1 MVNHLQ
7 GQVTVGVESPYP
19 ERILN
24 LCSVHNLAFWDVE
37 WQTLTSF
44 CCTVSR
50 QDYKKLRRLCADLDC
65 QLTQERRQGL
75 PFFLGRFRHRQW
87 LVGSLVVGLFL
98 LVMGSFFIWDF
109 HIYGNET
116 VSDQEILRALE
127 RQGIT
132 MGTFGFS
139 VDSEDLRN
147 HVLLEIPEISWI
159 AVNVSGCRAYVQIH
173 ERVPEPEL
181 VNQQS
186 PTNLVATHDGL
197 VLKVNALGGQAMV
210 LTGTMVTAGE
220 LLISGVWDTDTF
232 GARLFT
238 SLGTVTARTWR
249 TYTTQFPATVTQ
261 KVPTGETVTCYGL
274 VFGTNRINFFLN
286 SSIPQGNCDKI
297 STRTQWDFFGL
308 PLPICTVAETYEL
321 YEAVEVALTAQS
333 AQEVG
338 GALLEEHLVTQID
351 GTVSSVITNV
361 QQSGEGFT
369 VTLRAECVEQ
379 IATSVPILT
388 EETPSPS

>member
-1 MVNHLQ
+1 MRSVVNRLQ
-7 GQVTVGVESPYP
+7 GQVTVEVESPYP

-24 LCSVHNLAFWDVE
+24 LCSVHNLAFWHVE
-37 WQTLTSF
+37 WRTPSTF
-44 CCTVSR
+44 CCTLSR
-50 QDYKKLRRLCADLDC
+50 RDWKKLRRLCHGLEC
-65 QLTQERRQGL
+65 QLTARRQRGL
-75 PFFLGRFRHRQW
+75 PFFVGRFRHRQW
-87 LVGSLVVGLFL
+87 LVGSLVVGLFTL
-98 LVMGSFFIWDF
+98 IMGSFFIWDF
-109 HIYGNET
+109 QIYGNET
-116 VSDQEILRALE
+116 VSDQTILRALE

-147 HVLLEIPEISWI
+147 HILLEIPEISWI

-181 VNQQS
+181 VTQTEPS
-186 PTNLVATHDGL
+186 NLVASRDGL
-197 VLKVNALGGQAMV
+197 VLQVSALGGKAMV
-210 LTGTMVTAGE
+210 LTGTTVQQGQ

-238 SLGTVTARTWR
+238 SLGTVTARTWH
-249 TYTTQFPATVTQ
+249 TYTTQFPTTVTQ
-261 KVPTGETVTCYGL
+261 KVPTGACVTCYGL

-308 PLPICTVAETYEL
+308 PLPVFTVRETYVF
-321 YEAVEVALTAQS
+321 YDPVAVTLTAQM
-333 AQEVG
+333 AQELG
-338 GALLEEHLVTQID
+338 ETLLKEHLLSQLAE
-351 GTVSSVITNV
+351 GGSVSSAITSV
-361 QQSGEGFT
+361 QQTTDGFA
-369 VTLRAECVEQ
+369 VTLRAECVEE

-388 EETPSPS
+388 D